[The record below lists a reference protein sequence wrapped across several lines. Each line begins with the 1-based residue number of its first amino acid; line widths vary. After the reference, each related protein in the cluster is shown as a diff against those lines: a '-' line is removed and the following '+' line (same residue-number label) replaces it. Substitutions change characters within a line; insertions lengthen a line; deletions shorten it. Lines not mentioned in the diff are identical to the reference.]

1 MLTLNGLGKQR
12 SDEQAEAPA
21 KESVPSGQ
29 GMHCDCDIK
38 PGDELYVPG
47 THGVGAPSDLWQ

>member
-1 MLTLNGLGKQR
+1 MLNGLGKQR

-29 GMHCDCDIK
+29 GVHCDCDIK
-38 PGDELYVPG
+38 PADELYVPG
-47 THGVGAPSDLWQ
+47 TQGVGTPSNLWQ

>member
-21 KESVPSGQ
+21 KESVPAGQ
-29 GMHCDCDIK
+29 GVHCDCDIK
-38 PGDELYVPG
+38 PDDELYVPG
-47 THGVGAPSDLWQ
+47 TQGVGTPSDLMQ